1 MKDPYRKT
9 RPKYR
14 QFMLKNNQSDLQVTM
29 ICVLSKFCGFEISKP
44 QKNVKVTKEFLKI
57 KYIRYKRERLS
68 VKEFKERRFEEIKTY
83 MMKHENITETCFKH
97 RLEQIR
103 RREVMHLLED
113 MLLQLGIF
121 VYIETEENNGFSGD
135 SIIYGREEQIK
146 LEEYETIADGVR
158 EYIRLKM
165 GNKTKVKIEKGELLQ
180 FIPEGKLKIF
190 NK

>member
-165 GNKTKVKIEKGELLQ
+165 GNKTKVKIEKGELLDFLPQ
-180 FIPEGKLKIF
+180 SKLSF
-190 NK
+190 H